1 MRCRTQGGRL
11 HLVENVGKIALA
23 DVTLVEDPNEEDGR
37 AAEDDE
43 GEPSEVARARAKGV
57 EMRLGCPHLIQN
69 SGLKI
74 AWIHL
79 TKPDSKF
86 VVLIYESIIEF

>member
-43 GEPSEVARARAKGV
+43 GERARLRA
-57 EMRLGCPHLIQN
+57 R
-69 SGLKI
+69 
-74 AWIHL
+74 
-79 TKPDSKF
+79 
-86 VVLIYESIIEF
+86 VLRGWRCDWAAHI